1 MSKAML
7 IIDEPECCIDCPC
20 SNFISGYEQ
29 WQCKATEMEL
39 SEFELEAERPIWC
52 PLRPV
57 PTLKEDNSV
66 IYIERYE
73 GYLEGWNDCVRE
85 IIGGDE

>member
-7 IIDEPECCIDCPC
+7 IIDEPSSCIDCPC
-20 SNFISGYEQ
+20 YFTSEGYEE
-29 WQCKATEMEL
+29 CEAIINTIEDIDTENGK
-39 SEFELEAERPIWC
+39 PTWC

-73 GYLEGWNDCVRE
+73 GYLEGWNDCVKE
-85 IIGGDE
+85 MLGGGE

>member
-1 MSKAML
+1 MKAML
-7 IIDEPECCIDCPC
+7 IIDMPETCSVCPC
-20 SNFISGYEQ
+20 AYITQEEKNCLAMDVLTIDVDED
-29 WQCKATEMEL
+29 KEKPT
-39 SEFELEAERPIWC
+39 WC

-66 IYIERYE
+66 IYIPEYD

-85 IIGGDE
+85 ILGGGRE